1 MDIYPRQG
9 GDSLLN
15 NCRVGDLVKITL
27 RDFMRSNPQILIGT
41 VLETNLSKPHITP
54 ESPSEPGP
62 IYEIKILTTSGE
74 IWESWVDQRDE
85 IEVLEEK

>member
-1 MDIYPRQG
+1 
-9 GDSLLN
+9 
-15 NCRVGDLVKITL
+15 
-27 RDFMRSNPQILIGT
+27 MRSNPQILIGT

>member
-1 MDIYPRQG
+1 M
-9 GDSLLN
+9 
-15 NCRVGDLVKITL
+15 KITL

-41 VLETNLSKPHITP
+41 VLETGHGMPHITP
-54 ESPSEPGP
+54 DSPSEPGP

>member
-1 MDIYPRQG
+1 
-9 GDSLLN
+9 
-15 NCRVGDLVKITL
+15 
-27 RDFMRSNPQILIGT
+27 MRSNPQILIGT
-41 VLETNLSKPHITP
+41 VLETSLGKPHITP
-54 ESPSEPGP
+54 DSPSEPGP

>member
-1 MDIYPRQG
+1 
-9 GDSLLN
+9 
-15 NCRVGDLVKITL
+15 
-27 RDFMRSNPQILIGT
+27 MRSNPQILIGT

-85 IEVLEEK
+85 LEILEEK